1 MWPINGEITSPFGWR
16 THPVFGSARF
26 HSGLDIGADYG
37 DPVVAADGGVIVH
50 ADWLGGYGKAVI
62 IDHGNGLQTLYG
74 HNSELVVS
82 EGQGVSK
89 GQMIARAG
97 STGYSTGPHV
107 HFEVRSGGSPVDPT
121 GYLP

>member
-1 MWPINGEITSPFGWR
+1 
-16 THPVFGSARF
+16 VFGSARF
-26 HSGLDIGADYG
+26 HSGLDIAADYG
-37 DPVVAADGGVIVH
+37 DTVVAADGGVVVH

-62 IDHGNGLQTLYG
+62 IEHSNGLQTLYG

-82 EGQGVSK
+82 EGQAVSK

-107 HFEVRSGGSPVDPT
+107 HFEVRQGGSPVDPT